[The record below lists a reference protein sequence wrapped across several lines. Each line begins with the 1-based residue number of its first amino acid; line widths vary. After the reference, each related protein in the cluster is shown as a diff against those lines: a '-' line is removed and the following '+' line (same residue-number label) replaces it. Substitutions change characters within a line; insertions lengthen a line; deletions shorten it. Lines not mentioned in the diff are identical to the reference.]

1 MTEPSSS
8 ANGVMRATLLKIDP
22 ATVLE
27 KVDTLDLRAHA
38 RVSAVIGVPLR
49 QLQQRRDVTAFA
61 TTAPV
66 AAIRATLELL
76 AITPLETV
84 IGLLGDHAE
93 SPTYEQLAAAI
104 DAFVAGGATTDDAV
118 ALLAYAIGES
128 FPAAAHCR
136 RLLEERAE
144 FALSPLPEVIA
155 PSVLAAP
162 REVSAELREQRRAR
176 REEEKRRKKPGSP
189 SRPPRPAKTKR
200 ASPPRE
206 EASSTSTEVIAPLPV
221 ERRRLV
227 LTPLE
232 STRFDLD
239 HPLVGTVVL
248 ADVPY
253 DAVDPNQP
261 ETRSKERPALVV
273 AASRDEA
280 LVRPIY
286 SNQSPSRSVFQPWRR
301 IGLDHAS
308 FIDDAR
314 VSVSLATTEFQRPLA
329 QLTVEEWNAIS

>member
-1 MTEPSSS
+1 
-8 ANGVMRATLLKIDP
+8 MRAALVKIDP
-22 ATVLE
+22 ATVLA

-76 AITPLETV
+76 AMSPLETV

-93 SPTYEQLAAAI
+93 SPTYEQLVGAI
-104 DAFVAGGATTDDAV
+104 DEYLAGGATTDEAV
-118 ALLAYAIGES
+118 AVLAYAVGES

-136 RLLEERAE
+136 RLLDEREE
-144 FALSPLPEVIA
+144 FALPPLPEVAA

-189 SRPPRPAKTKR
+189 SRPPRPAKAKH
-200 ASPPRE
+200 ASPPRGE
-206 EASSTSTEVIAPLPV
+206 SPSIDTAVAMPAPL
-221 ERRRLV
+221 ERRRLL

-232 STRFDLD
+232 SSRFDID
-239 HPLVGTVVL
+239 HPLVGTVLL
-248 ADVPY
+248 ADIPF
-253 DAVDPNQP
+253 DAVDPDQP
-261 ETRSKERPALVV
+261 EATSKERPALVV
-273 AASRDEA
+273 AASKDEA

-286 SNQSPSRSVFQPWRR
+286 SNQSSSRSVFQPWRR
-301 IGLDHAS
+301 IGLDHVS

-314 VSVSLATTEFQRPLA
+314 VSVPLATTELQRPLA
-329 QLTVEEWNAIS
+329 QLTVEEWNSIS

>member
-1 MTEPSSS
+1 MTEVSSS
-8 ANGVMRATLLKIDP
+8 ATGVMRAALVKIEP
-22 ATVLE
+22 ATVLAN
-27 KVDTLDLRAHA
+27 VDTLDLRAHA

-76 AITPLETV
+76 AMTPLETV

-93 SPTYEQLAAAI
+93 SPTYEQLTAAI
-104 DAFVAGGATTDDAV
+104 DAFVAGGATTDDVV

-144 FALSPLPEVIA
+144 FALPPLPEVIA
-155 PSVLAAP
+155 PRVLAAP

-189 SRPPRPAKTKR
+189 SRPPRPAKTKGG
-200 ASPPRE
+200 SPPRVE
-206 EASSTSTEVIAPLPV
+206 SPLPSPEVIAPV
-221 ERRRLV
+221 SVDRRQLV

-232 STRFDLD
+232 SSRFDPD

-253 DAVDPNQP
+253 DAVDPDQP
-261 ETRSKERPALVV
+261 ETTSKERPALVV

-301 IGLDHAS
+301 VGLDHVS

-314 VSVSLATTEFQRPLA
+314 VSVSLASTELERPLA